1 MEYCVSRTILS
12 RILYVGEVGENIK
25 FNPLWFIRG
34 DCSSSCRNRTYNMAL
49 EEPCYVH
56 LTKEPNHLHIYYTR
70 KIRYRNTFFEF
81 YFLSNIKNPA
91 CTSAWQLRHNNTH

>member
-1 MEYCVSRTILS
+1 MEYCVSRTILTG
-12 RILYVGEVGENIK
+12 ILYVSDVGENIK
-25 FNPLWFIRG
+25 LNPLWFIRG

-70 KIRYRNTFFEF
+70 KIKYRNTFFEF
-81 YFLSNIKNPA
+81 YF
-91 CTSAWQLRHNNTH
+91 